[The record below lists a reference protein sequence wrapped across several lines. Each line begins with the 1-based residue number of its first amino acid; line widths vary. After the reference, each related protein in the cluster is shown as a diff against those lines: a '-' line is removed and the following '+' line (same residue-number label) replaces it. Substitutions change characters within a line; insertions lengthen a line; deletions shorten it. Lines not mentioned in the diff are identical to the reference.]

1 MASLNVPYANDVPVL
16 TPVEAIGQWQQIN
29 HQKTMEDLAQQQ
41 ERRLGQQAERE
52 QKSGDLKYQM
62 DAHNALKQVMTD
74 FKSSLERRAKEL
86 KLSPNSP
93 EYQQLANAMYSNNYD
108 KTVFNITG
116 KAHDP
121 KTNIDLNAVNSLVDM
136 TPTEKLDY
144 ELHGKKAELD
154 LMQPYKLEIAQAQA
168 GINQASQQ
176 RQFQQQMQMAQL
188 QNQFANQR
196 DDRNFQQQYARDLQ
210 NRNWQIEDFEKE
222 TEAKRELQKDLI
234 RLKAE
239 TQQEKPLP
247 SPIVKEQQKLREQ
260 IGIASSINADL
271 GDFVKKLED
280 GTLNLS
286 LIGNISNK
294 ARNYL
299 GLSNDESSN
308 LASFNASLEKVRNDS
323 LRLNSGVQTEGDAQ
337 RAWNELF
344 ANINDEKVVKDR
356 LKQIQAINQR
366 AIDLK
371 INDINAMRSE
381 YGKEEIDAG
390 QFNVKGAI
398 NQKSSIP
405 MPENGDEQ
413 SWNDFLKLKGLK

>member
-86 KLSPNSP
+86 KLSPDSP

-116 KAHDP
+116 KQHDP

-144 ELHGKKAELD
+144 ELQSKKAELD

-168 GINQASQQ
+168 GIDQASQQ

-210 NRNWQIEDFEKE
+210 NRSWKIEDFEKE
-222 TEAKRELQKDLI
+222 TEAKRQLQKDLYSMKSSQPKPMSEYQQAQLDDKREQRKLATQGQLQTFDTMLMTLDRIKNHSGLESAVGKSSYIPSI
-234 RLKAE
+234 RGSDAYNFEQSLETLKSQAFVPMVASLKGMGALSDAE
-239 TQQEKPLP
+239 GKKLTQAIGELDKGMSEDEFKKSVDRIISDIEAAKRRLESSSVLQTANSHQPQTQEIPQEVPAGYRLLRNKRTGETKL
-247 SPIVKEQQKLREQ
+247 VKE
-260 IGIASSINADL
+260 
-271 GDFVKKLED
+271 
-280 GTLNLS
+280 
-286 LIGNISNK
+286 
-294 ARNYL
+294 
-299 GLSNDESSN
+299 
-308 LASFNASLEKVRNDS
+308 
-323 LRLNSGVQTEGDAQ
+323 
-337 RAWNELF
+337 
-344 ANINDEKVVKDR
+344 
-356 LKQIQAINQR
+356 
-366 AIDLK
+366 
-371 INDINAMRSE
+371 
-381 YGKEEIDAG
+381 
-390 QFNVKGAI
+390 
-398 NQKSSIP
+398 
-405 MPENGDEQ
+405 
-413 SWNDFLKLKGLK
+413 